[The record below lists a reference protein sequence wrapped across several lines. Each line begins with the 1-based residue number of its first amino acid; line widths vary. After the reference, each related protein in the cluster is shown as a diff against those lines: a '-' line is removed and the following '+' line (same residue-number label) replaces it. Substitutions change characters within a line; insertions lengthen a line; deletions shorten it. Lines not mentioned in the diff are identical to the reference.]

1 MRIEQEKRNKPLKV
15 AAMGLRGIPEIQG
28 GVEKHCQSL
37 YPRLNGVEVT
47 LFRRKPYINH
57 SADHTYKGIKYI
69 DLPSTRV
76 KGFEALFHTMLCA
89 VQAVC
94 RRPDVVH
101 VHNIGPGLFIPFM
114 KLFGLRVVMTYHSAN
129 YEHAKW
135 GKMAKRLLR
144 FAEKMSLRYADK
156 VIFVNRDKYE
166 ACGAVIG
173 DRAVYIPN
181 GVERIEPTDDDSRIR
196 RFGLE
201 RGKYILA
208 VGRITPEKGFDCLVR
223 GANMTGSDE
232 KVVIVGGSDHDER
245 YLQELKALDV
255 KGRVCFTG
263 SLTGEDLRQI
273 YSNARLFV
281 LSSINEGFPLVML
294 EAMNYRLPIMATD
307 ISATRIPQINDNDK
321 FAPGDAEALA
331 RALETHACDRGPVDY
346 DTDEYDWNHIAD
358 ATCRILR
365 QTAEK

>member
-1 MRIEQEKRNKPLKV
+1 
-15 AAMGLRGIPEIQG
+15 
-28 GVEKHCQSL
+28 
-37 YPRLNGVEVT
+37 
-47 LFRRKPYINH
+47 
-57 SADHTYKGIKYI
+57 
-69 DLPSTRV
+69 
-76 KGFEALFHTMLCA
+76 MLCA

-166 ACGAVIG
+166 IYDAVIG

-181 GVERIEPTDDDSRIR
+181 GVERIELTADDSRIR

-263 SLTGEDLRQI
+263 SLSGEDLRQI

-294 EAMNYRLPIMATD
+294 EAMNYRLPIIATD

-321 FAPGDAEALA
+321 FAPGDAEALS
-331 RALETHACDRGPVDY
+331 RALETHKAVKGPIYY
-346 DTDEYDWNHIAD
+346 DISEYDWSRIA
-358 ATCRILR
+358 AVTEVIFRNVS
-365 QTAEK
+365 KP